1 MDETVVITDCGDS
14 GVVAKAVAGDAER
27 RWEVVH
33 CLADAIEEAGL
44 EGVYGLVP
52 AYDSLLVEFDCAR
65 TDHRRIRDAVREAA
79 DRLRRDPAQRAAAK
93 RFVVPVVYGGEYG
106 PDLGQ
111 VARQLA
117 LTEREVVELHSGTLL
132 TVRCLGAPVG
142 APMMDGPPFPEPIPR
157 LASP

>member
-44 EGVYGLVP
+44 EGVYGVVP

-65 TDHRRIRDAVREAA
+65 TDHSRIRDAVREAA
-79 DRLRRDPAQRAAAK
+79 DVCLAEGYAK
-93 RFVVPVVYGGEYG
+93 VLADF
-106 PDLGQ
+106 
-111 VARQLA
+111 ARQ
-117 LTEREVVELHSGTLL
+117 R
-132 TVRCLGAPVG
+132 RVG
-142 APMMDGPPFPEPIPR
+142 I
-157 LASP
+157 ASENPDRMTSSLRHGSSDQR